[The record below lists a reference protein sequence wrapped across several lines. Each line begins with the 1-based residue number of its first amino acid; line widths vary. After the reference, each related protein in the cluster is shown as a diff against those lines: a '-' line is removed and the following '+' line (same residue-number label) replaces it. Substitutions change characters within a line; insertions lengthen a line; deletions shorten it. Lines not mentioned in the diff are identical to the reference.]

1 MKKRHKGLF
10 VSALLAA
17 IFVVA
22 FGCTFF
28 IYQKQE
34 KNAKAEDL
42 TVVTSFYPMYIA
54 ALNVCDGVEGIH
66 LENLSE
72 PQTGCLHDYQLTPED
87 MKLLQ
92 MADVFIVNGGGI
104 ENFLTDVAKACP
116 NLTIINASQGLDLI
130 EDNAHAWMSVAL
142 HEKQVDNIAEGLAAA
157 DADHSKAYAKNAKAY
172 QKKLQ
177 ALEKQEEEMT
187 QYTKGRSV
195 VLFQEAYEY
204 LTRDLGLEVSYV
216 LDLDEERQVS
226 AGEVSDVMSAIA
238 GDRIRV
244 VFADDVY
251 GKEMGD
257 MVEAETAANTVYVE
271 TLVRGDYDKDSYIEH
286 MQENLDAIQMAFAA
300 R

>member
-1 MKKRHKGLF
+1 
-10 VSALLAA
+10 
-17 IFVVA
+17 
-22 FGCTFF
+22 
-28 IYQKQE
+28 
-34 KNAKAEDL
+34 
-42 TVVTSFYPMYIA
+42 
-54 ALNVCDGVEGIH
+54 
-66 LENLSE
+66 
-72 PQTGCLHDYQLTPED
+72 
-87 MKLLQ
+87 
-92 MADVFIVNGGGI
+92 
-104 ENFLTDVAKACP
+104 
-116 NLTIINASQGLDLI
+116 
-130 EDNAHAWMSVAL
+130 MSVAL

-204 LTRDLGLEVSYV
+204 LARDLGLEVSYV